1 MIDIF
6 KIMVCLLVGIPAI
19 SYAHDYG
26 CATVGASME
35 SSLFDAIKND
45 LNIDVAT
52 IIKDKTKVEILD
64 ISPVSKVYAE
74 SLARMDYEKDKA
86 KNKVAI
92 LDKKSYFD
100 SYYENQV
107 KSIVAKYTYINKDK
121 EKDIFIAS
129 SFMNADECSV
139 RFNGYITLS
148 REF

>member
-1 MIDIF
+1 MF

-107 KSIVAKYTYINKDK
+107 KSIVAKYIYINKDK

-129 SFMNADECSV
+129 SFMNADECFV

>member
-1 MIDIF
+1 
-6 KIMVCLLVGIPAI
+6 MVCLLVGVPAI

-26 CATVGASME
+26 CSTVGASMD

>member
-1 MIDIF
+1 
-6 KIMVCLLVGIPAI
+6 MVCLLVGVPAI

-26 CATVGASME
+26 GATVGASME

>member
-1 MIDIF
+1 MI
-6 KIMVCLLVGIPAI
+6 CLLVGIPAI

-139 RFNGYITLS
+139 RLNGYITLS

>member
-1 MIDIF
+1 
-6 KIMVCLLVGIPAI
+6 MVCLLVGVPAI

-129 SFMNADECSV
+129 SFMKADECSV

>member
-1 MIDIF
+1 
-6 KIMVCLLVGIPAI
+6 MVCLLVGVPAI
-19 SYAHDYG
+19 SYAQDYG

-74 SLARMDYEKDKA
+74 SLAKMDYEKDKA

-107 KSIVAKYTYINKDK
+107 KSIVAKYTYINKGK

>member
-1 MIDIF
+1 
-6 KIMVCLLVGIPAI
+6 MVCLLVSIPAI
-19 SYAHDYG
+19 SYAQDYG

>member
-1 MIDIF
+1 MF
-6 KIMVCLLVGIPAI
+6 CLLVGIPAI

-52 IIKDKTKVEILD
+52 IIKDKTRVEILD

>member
-1 MIDIF
+1 
-6 KIMVCLLVGIPAI
+6 MVCLLVGVPAI

-100 SYYENQV
+100 SYYENQA

>member
-1 MIDIF
+1 
-6 KIMVCLLVGIPAI
+6 MVCLLVGVPAI

-107 KSIVAKYTYINKDK
+107 KSIVAKYTYINKNK

>member
-1 MIDIF
+1 
-6 KIMVCLLVGIPAI
+6 MVCLLVGVPAI

-52 IIKDKTKVEILD
+52 IIKDKTKVEILN

>member
-1 MIDIF
+1 
-6 KIMVCLLVGIPAI
+6 MVCLLVGVPAI

-107 KSIVAKYTYINKDK
+107 KSIVAKYAYINKDK

>member
-1 MIDIF
+1 
-6 KIMVCLLVGIPAI
+6 MVCLLVGVPAI

-100 SYYENQV
+100 SNYENQV

>member
-1 MIDIF
+1 
-6 KIMVCLLVGIPAI
+6 MVCLLVGIPAI

-26 CATVGASME
+26 GTTVGASME

>member
-1 MIDIF
+1 
-6 KIMVCLLVGIPAI
+6 MVCLLVGVPAI

-129 SFMNADECSV
+129 SF
-139 RFNGYITLS
+139 
-148 REF
+148 

>member
-1 MIDIF
+1 
-6 KIMVCLLVGIPAI
+6 MVCLLVGIPAI

-64 ISPVSKVYAE
+64 LSPVSKVYAE

-107 KSIVAKYTYINKDK
+107 KSIVAKYAYINKDK

>member
-1 MIDIF
+1 
-6 KIMVCLLVGIPAI
+6 MVCLLVGIPAI

-45 LNIDVAT
+45 LNIDVAA

>member
-1 MIDIF
+1 
-6 KIMVCLLVGIPAI
+6 MVCLLVGVPAI

-121 EKDIFIAS
+121 GKDIFIAS
-129 SFMNADECSV
+129 SFMN
-139 RFNGYITLS
+139 
-148 REF
+148 

>member
-1 MIDIF
+1 
-6 KIMVCLLVGIPAI
+6 MVCLLVGIPAI

-74 SLARMDYEKDKA
+74 SLARMDYEKDKV

>member
-1 MIDIF
+1 
-6 KIMVCLLVGIPAI
+6 MVCLLVGIPAI
-19 SYAHDYG
+19 SYAQDYG

-35 SSLFDAIKND
+35 SLLFDAIKND

-107 KSIVAKYTYINKDK
+107 KSIVAKYTYINKGK

>member
-1 MIDIF
+1 
-6 KIMVCLLVGIPAI
+6 MVCLLVGVPAI

-148 REF
+148 RE

>member
-1 MIDIF
+1 
-6 KIMVCLLVGIPAI
+6 MVCLLVGVPAI

-107 KSIVAKYTYINKDK
+107 KSIVAKYTYINKDE

>member
-1 MIDIF
+1 
-6 KIMVCLLVGIPAI
+6 MVCLLVGVPAI

-139 RFNGYITLS
+139 RFNGY
-148 REF
+148 

>member
-1 MIDIF
+1 
-6 KIMVCLLVGIPAI
+6 MVCLLVGVPAI

-92 LDKKSYFD
+92 LDKKPYFD

>member
-1 MIDIF
+1 
-6 KIMVCLLVGIPAI
+6 MVCLLVGVPAI

-26 CATVGASME
+26 CATVGALME

-121 EKDIFIAS
+121 GKDIFIAS

>member
-1 MIDIF
+1 MI
-6 KIMVCLLVGIPAI
+6 CLLVGIPAI

-129 SFMNADECSV
+129 SFMNA
-139 RFNGYITLS
+139 
-148 REF
+148 

>member
-1 MIDIF
+1 
-6 KIMVCLLVGIPAI
+6 MVRLLVGIPAI

>member
-1 MIDIF
+1 
-6 KIMVCLLVGIPAI
+6 MVCLLVGIPAI

-26 CATVGASME
+26 GATVGASME

-139 RFNGYITLS
+139 RFNGYITLF

>member
-1 MIDIF
+1 MF
-6 KIMVCLLVGIPAI
+6 KITVCLLVGIPAI

>member
-1 MIDIF
+1 MS
-6 KIMVCLLVGIPAI
+6 VCLLVGVPAI

>member
-1 MIDIF
+1 
-6 KIMVCLLVGIPAI
+6 MVCLLVGVPAI

-121 EKDIFIAS
+121 GKDIFIAS

>member
-1 MIDIF
+1 
-6 KIMVCLLVGIPAI
+6 MVCLLVGIPAI

-64 ISPVSKVYAE
+64 ISPVSKLYAE

>member
-1 MIDIF
+1 
-6 KIMVCLLVGIPAI
+6 MVCLLVGIPAI

-139 RFNGYITLS
+139 RFN
-148 REF
+148 

>member
-1 MIDIF
+1 
-6 KIMVCLLVGIPAI
+6 
-19 SYAHDYG
+19 
-26 CATVGASME
+26 ME

-121 EKDIFIAS
+121 EKDIFIAP

>member
-1 MIDIF
+1 MF
-6 KIMVCLLVGIPAI
+6 KVIVCLLAGIPAI
-19 SYAHDYG
+19 SYAQDYG

-100 SYYENQV
+100 SYYKNQV

>member
-1 MIDIF
+1 
-6 KIMVCLLVGIPAI
+6 
-19 SYAHDYG
+19 
-26 CATVGASME
+26 ME

-92 LDKKSYFD
+92 FDKKSYFD

>member
-1 MIDIF
+1 
-6 KIMVCLLVGIPAI
+6 MVCLLVGIPAI

-74 SLARMDYEKDKA
+74 SLARMDYEKNKA

-139 RFNGYITLS
+139 RFNGYITLF